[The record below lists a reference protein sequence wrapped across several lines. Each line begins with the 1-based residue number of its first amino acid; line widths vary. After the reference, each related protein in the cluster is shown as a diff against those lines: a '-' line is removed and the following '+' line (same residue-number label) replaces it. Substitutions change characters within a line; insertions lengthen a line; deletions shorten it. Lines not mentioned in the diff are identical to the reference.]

1 MRSRLEN
8 DTTVE
13 NTTRVPRSLSF
24 RKLSTRC
31 IGVGSDKR
39 FNDEGKRFD
48 GRKIRNRIRGKDR
61 SMSEIIIIRIRGL
74 GDI

>member
-31 IGVGSDKR
+31 TGVGSDKGTR

-48 GRKIRNRIRGKDR
+48 GRETTGIEFAVRIDR
-61 SMSEIIIIRIRGL
+61 RTK
-74 GDI
+74 